1 MSYLRMR
8 RTGLRGFPGTRSKE
22 NFHPVLIQRSEK
34 QDEKDDRVIK
44 DDTGEERAFPFPQ
57 KLKEIP
63 GDYYAPAQEQ
73 GTLVELNYATWR
85 FSGMYSEVLWSFRNR
100 EPFCPCFC
108 KRVHSRKIH
117 D

>member
-1 MSYLRMR
+1 M
-8 RTGLRGFPGTRSKE
+8 
-22 NFHPVLIQRSEK
+22 
-34 QDEKDDRVIK
+34 IK
-44 DDTGEERAFPFPQ
+44 DDTGEERASPFPQ

-85 FSGMYSEVLWSFRNR
+85 FSGMYSEVLWSEIVNHFA
-100 EPFCPCFC
+100 PVFV